1 MLLKI
6 TPNKI
11 IFRETFEI
19 NFSHN
24 HSKPS
29 TPTRQSLQN
38 WQTIMQFLHFTVLF
52 SVKYLQLHFTQ
63 YLCNSKI
70 FALNTVF
77 NMGNK
82 NRRSM
87 RVESQLSDNRPSTS
101 NSENRCLRRK
111 HASNNEIDN
120 DKNQDNRFQSSE
132 IQEADDHIMTGG
144 LGIADY
150 HIWDEKL
157 KFMTLFMG

>member
-1 MLLKI
+1 MKSIFHTIIPSQVPQQDSHFKI
-6 TPNKI
+6 GK
-11 IFRETFEI
+11 
-19 NFSHN
+19 
-24 HSKPS
+24 
-29 TPTRQSLQN
+29 
-38 WQTIMQFLHFTVLF
+38 TIMQFLHFTVLF
-52 SVKYLQLHFTQ
+52 SVKYLQFHFTQ

-87 RVESQLSDNRPSTS
+87 RVESQLSDNRLSTS

-144 LGIADY
+144 LGLADY
-150 HIWDEKL
+150 HRAHIESYAILQWKL
-157 KFMTLFMG
+157 MKLTK